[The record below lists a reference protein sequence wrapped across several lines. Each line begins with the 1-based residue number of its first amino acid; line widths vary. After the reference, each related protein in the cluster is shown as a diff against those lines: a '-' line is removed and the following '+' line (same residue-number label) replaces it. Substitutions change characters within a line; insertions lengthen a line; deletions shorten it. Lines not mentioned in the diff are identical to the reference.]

1 MRLAR
6 MFLAAL
12 LLLSTCLAETVN
24 YVYDNAGRL
33 IHVTYAS
40 SGKSVF
46 YNYDQA
52 GSLLRRLIATV
63 QPGAAPSIPLAG
75 VVNAASFV
83 GGPVAPGELVT
94 LFGTGIGPP
103 SLVGLIV
110 PRPGF
115 IDNVLSDT
123 LVLFDGMPAPMIY
136 ASANQTTA
144 IVPYAVAG
152 KPSTQLQVQFQG
164 RLSPAVTLPVAAA
177 APALFAFNASG
188 SGGGAIL
195 NQDSSLN
202 TASTP
207 ADKGS
212 IVVLFGTGEGQTTPA
227 GVDGKLAAGVLP
239 KPAQPVS
246 VTIDGKAAELIYAGA
261 APTLVAGVV
270 QINVRVPADASSG
283 NLPVV
288 VKVGN
293 AASQNGLT
301 VAVR

>member
-177 APALFAFNASG
+177 APAF
-188 SGGGAIL
+188 
-195 NQDSSLN
+195 
-202 TASTP
+202 
-207 ADKGS
+207 
-212 IVVLFGTGEGQTTPA
+212 
-227 GVDGKLAAGVLP
+227 
-239 KPAQPVS
+239 
-246 VTIDGKAAELIYAGA
+246 
-261 APTLVAGVV
+261 
-270 QINVRVPADASSG
+270 
-283 NLPVV
+283 
-288 VKVGN
+288 
-293 AASQNGLT
+293 
-301 VAVR
+301 